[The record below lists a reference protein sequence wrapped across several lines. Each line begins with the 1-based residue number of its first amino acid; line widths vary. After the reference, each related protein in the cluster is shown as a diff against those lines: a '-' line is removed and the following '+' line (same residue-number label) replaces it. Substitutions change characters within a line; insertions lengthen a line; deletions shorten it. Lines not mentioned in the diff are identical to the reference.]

1 MRRSSLFALLPLCAA
16 CASVT
21 PVDPD
26 ASPDGAALDADS
38 ASPTDAFVPIDG
50 TFITDADPPAVRP
63 TLANDITVS
72 EVAVFQ
78 GVRVAVFSNNDV
90 IAPAMRNAPLVS
102 GRDTVV
108 RVYVTPKPGF
118 RPRTLTAQVD
128 WYFARGAWNGYYD
141 TRMITAASSDAT
153 AASVFTIAIPREV
166 VTREMQL
173 RVRIVDDAG
182 STIADG
188 VPHDGR
194 APRDGTFAPLAA
206 SSAPDAVRVTL
217 VPVRWTGDGSN
228 RLPDTTP
235 AQLERFRALL
245 VALYPVTR
253 VEFTVHEPLSF
264 GTTTFTGNVNFG
276 ALNSQLESMRDREN
290 PGDDVYYYALV
301 SPDVSR
307 AAYCGRSCV
316 TGQSYVVAD
325 IADANIRVGSGV
337 GFTGDDTAWTFA
349 HELGHLFG
357 RYHAPCSTSGADSN
371 YPYRNAQLGVWG
383 WDARSNSFFAPADTT
398 DFMGYCDPQWVSD
411 YTYAALYTRAS
422 TLRPGPMA
430 LSDPSRNPLVHVV
443 SVRSDHTL
451 VYSHARHPKSLP
463 RGSRALDVRYLDARG
478 RELGRAWAPFVAIA
492 DGEPTIEGNV
502 FVPDAYPT
510 ATRVLV
516 RDGNAAAMS
525 LTLPPR

>member
-21 PVDPD
+21 PADPD
-26 ASPDGAALDADS
+26 AGPDAQAEAAT
-38 ASPTDAFVPIDG
+38 PTDASPLVDAP
-50 TFITDADPPAVRP
+50 TLTDADPPVERP
-63 TLANDITVS
+63 RLADDITVS

-78 GVRVAVFSNNDV
+78 GVRVAVFSNNAV
-90 IAPAMRNAPLVS
+90 LAPAMRNAPIVS
-102 GRDTVV
+102 DRETTV

-128 WYFARGAWNGYYD
+128 WYFARGAFNGYRD
-141 TRMITAASSDAT
+141 TRMITAPSSDAN
-153 AASVFTIAIPREV
+153 AASVFTVRIPRMV
-166 VTREMQL
+166 VTRELQL

-182 STIADG
+182 SVIADG
-188 VPHDGR
+188 VPHDAR

-206 SSAPDAVRVTL
+206 SVAPDAVRVTL

-228 RLPDTTP
+228 RLPDTSP
-235 AQLERFRALL
+235 EQLERFRALL

-253 VEFTVHEPLSF
+253 VEFTVHAPLSF

-276 ALNSQLESMRDREN
+276 SLNSQLESMRDREN

-301 SPDVSR
+301 APDVSR

-316 TGQSYVVAD
+316 TGQSYVVDD

-357 RYHAPCSTSGADSN
+357 RYHAPCSTSGADSS

-383 WDARSNSFFAPADTT
+383 WDARSDAFFAPADTT

-411 YTYAALYTRAS
+411 YTYTALYTRAA

-430 LSDPSRNPLVHVV
+430 LSDPSANPLVHVV

-451 VYSHARHPKSLP
+451 AYSHARRPKSLP
-463 RGSRALDVRYLDARG
+463 RGSRSLEVRYLDARG
-478 RELGRAWAPFVAIA
+478 RTVGAALAPFASIA
-492 DGEPTIEGNV
+492 DGEPTIEGNL
-502 FVPDAYPT
+502 FVPDAHPT
-510 ATRVLV
+510 ATRIVV
-516 RDGNAAAMS
+516 REGNGALMS
-525 LTLPPR
+525 LALPAR